1 MPVES
6 CIPIIPSANL
16 EKSLR
21 LWVDGLGFS
30 MSSEM
35 RKDDKLIFCMLRKDG
50 LCFMLN
56 QRAGTPVKPENQD
69 TLNCAVEPCETVQEI
84 RGADRAHQEI

>member
-21 LWVDGLGFS
+21 LWVDGLGFA

-35 RKDDKLIFCMLRKDG
+35 RKDDKLISPRRVSQ
-50 LCFMLN
+50 N
-56 QRAGTPVKPENQD
+56 IT
-69 TLNCAVEPCETVQEI
+69 T
-84 RGADRAHQEI
+84 